1 MTSLRTNDPA
11 APLGDSGLQLLFD
24 VNKTTEPG
32 YRGPAVL
39 RVGTGSRIGLPVL
52 QPQLHYSRGIRMPKG
67 LAGIIAVATLV
78 LATLASVASAADK
91 NTRVLAAAQA
101 ERTAQLQLLEQVV
114 DIDSGTGDV
123 EGGRKVAAVLIPRLE
138 ALGMTIESVPAE
150 QAGLAENTVATL
162 TGRGKSRILM
172 IGHID
177 TVFEPG
183 TVQRRPFRTDD
194 RRAYGPGVS
203 DEKGGVVEGLYAL
216 KILRDQAFVNFG
228 KIVFLMETSEERGS
242 PGTRAL
248 IGRLL
253 KDADVELNLEPG
265 DLPDVLTV
273 WRKGSTNFRIE
284 VKGRAA
290 HAGVAPQ
297 DGRNAAL
304 ELIHQLSGLDAF
316 PKSGAGLTAN
326 LTVMQ
331 AGTRANIIPE
341 DAWAL
346 INVRVRDKADFAR
359 VEQVLRRN
367 AETTLIP
374 DTKVTVSG
382 GEGFPPLPNNPAT
395 DRLAARA
402 QRIYAGLGRSLTA
415 GGNGGAS
422 ESALAND
429 AGVAA
434 LDGLGPV
441 GGGFHSDKEF
451 LELDTVTPRLY
462 LLTMLLM
469 ELSRSP
475 PQ

>member
-1 MTSLRTNDPA
+1 MPRRLVSIA
-11 APLGDSGLQLLFD
+11 AAA
-24 VNKTTEPG
+24 
-32 YRGPAVL
+32 AV
-39 RVGTGSRIGLPVL
+39 
-52 QPQLHYSRGIRMPKG
+52 
-67 LAGIIAVATLV
+67 
-78 LATLASVASAADK
+78 VASAAFASAGFAAGKDTK
-91 NTRVLAAAQA
+91 VLTAAQGA
-101 ERTAQLQLLEQVV
+101 RTAQLQLLEQVV

-123 EGGRKVAAVLIPRLE
+123 EGGRKVAAILIERLK

-162 TGRGKSRILM
+162 TGHGKSRILM

-183 TVQRRPFRTDD
+183 TVARRPYRTDD
-194 RRAYGPGVS
+194 QRAYGPGVS
-203 DEKGGVVEGLYAL
+203 DEKGGVVEGVYAL
-216 KILRDQAFVNFG
+216 QILHDLAFTNFG

-242 PGTRAL
+242 PGTHAL

-265 DLPDVLTV
+265 DLPDTLTV
-273 WRKGSTNFRIE
+273 WRKGSTNFHIA

-304 ELIHQLSGLDAF
+304 ELIHQLAGLDVF
-316 PKSGAGLTAN
+316 PKSGDGLTVN
-326 LTVMQ
+326 LTVMH

-341 DAWAL
+341 DAWADV
-346 INVRVRDKADFAR
+346 NVRVRDKADFAR
-359 VEQVLRRN
+359 VEQVLRKN
-367 AETTLIP
+367 AETTVIP
-374 DTKVTVSG
+374 DTRVTVSG
-382 GEGFPPLPNNPAT
+382 GDGYPPLPSNPAT

-402 QRIYAGLGRSLTA
+402 QHIYAGLGRTLAA

-422 ESALAND
+422 ESALAAD

-441 GGGFHSDKEF
+441 GGGFHSEKEF

-469 ELSRSP
+469 DLSKDPAR
-475 PQ
+475 

>member
-1 MTSLRTNDPA
+1 M
-11 APLGDSGLQLLFD
+11 
-24 VNKTTEPG
+24 
-32 YRGPAVL
+32 
-39 RVGTGSRIGLPVL
+39 RIP
-52 QPQLHYSRGIRMPKG
+52 II
-67 LAGIIAVATLV
+67 AIAVAMV
-78 LATLASVASAADK
+78 SAALVPAANAVQKDA
-91 NTRVLAAAQA
+91 RALAAAEA
-101 ERTAQLQLLEQVV
+101 ARTAELQLLEQVV
-114 DIDSGTGDV
+114 NIDSGTGDV
-123 EGGRKVAAVLIPRLE
+123 EGGRKVAGVLTPKLK
-138 ALGMTIESVPAE
+138 ALGMTVESVPAE
-150 QAGLAENTVATL
+150 EAGLAENTVATL
-162 TGRGKSRILM
+162 AGRGKTRILM

-183 TVQRRPFRTDD
+183 TAQRRPFHTDD
-194 RRAYGPGVS
+194 KRAYGPGVS
-203 DEKGGVVEGLYAL
+203 DEKGGVIEGICAL
-216 KILRDQAFVNFG
+216 QILHHLGFTDFN

-265 DLPDVLTV
+265 DVPDTLTV
-273 WRKGSTNFRIE
+273 WRKGSTNFRID

-304 ELIHQLSGLDAF
+304 ELIHQISGLDVF
-316 PKSGAGLTAN
+316 PKSGDGLTVN
-326 LTVMQ
+326 LTVMH

-341 DAWAL
+341 DASAQV
-346 INVRVRDKADFAR
+346 NVRVRDKADFGR
-359 VEQVLRRN
+359 IEQVLRRN
-367 AETTLIP
+367 AETTVIP
-374 DTKVTVSG
+374 DTRVTVSG

-395 DRLAARA
+395 DKLAARA
-402 QRIYAGLGRSLTA
+402 QRIYAGIGRTLAA

-422 ESALAND
+422 ESALAAD

-451 LELDTVTPRLY
+451 LELDTVTSRLY

-469 ELSRSP
+469 DLGKSP
-475 PQ
+475 PH

>member
-1 MTSLRTNDPA
+1 MVRRYLD
-11 APLGDSGLQLLFD
+11 L
-24 VNKTTEPG
+24 
-32 YRGPAVL
+32 Y
-39 RVGTGSRIGLPVL
+39 
-52 QPQLHYSRGIRMPKG
+52 
-67 LAGIIAVATLV
+67 AVAGAV
-78 LATLASVASAADK
+78 ALAALTLAARAADSDAK
-91 NTRVLAAAQA
+91 VLKAAQA
-101 ERTAQLQLLEQVV
+101 ARPAELQLLEQVV
-114 DIDSGTGDV
+114 NIDSGTGDV
-123 EGGRKVAAVLIPRLE
+123 EGGRKVASTLIPRLK
-138 ALGMTIESVPAE
+138 ALGMSIESVPAE

-162 TGRGKSRILM
+162 TGRGKMRILM

-183 TVQRRPFRTDD
+183 TVQRRPFRADD
-194 RRAYGPGVS
+194 KRAYGPGVS
-203 DEKGGVVEGLYAL
+203 DEKGGVIEGVYAL
-216 KILRDQAFVNFG
+216 QILHDLGFGDFG
-228 KIVFLMETSEERGS
+228 KIVLLMETSEERGS

-248 IGRLL
+248 IAKLL

-265 DLPDVLTV
+265 DLPDTLTV
-273 WRKGSTNFRIE
+273 WRKGSETFRID

-304 ELIHQLSGLDAF
+304 ELIHQISGLDVF
-316 PKSGAGLTAN
+316 PKSGDGLTAN

-341 DAWAL
+341 DASAQV
-346 INVRVRDKADFAR
+346 NVRVRDKADFAR
-359 VEQVLRRN
+359 VEAILRRN
-367 AETTLIP
+367 AESTVIP

-395 DRLAARA
+395 DKLAARA
-402 QRIYAGLGRSLTA
+402 QRIYAGIGRTLAA

-422 ESALAND
+422 ESALAAD

-451 LELDTVTPRLY
+451 LVLDTVTPRLY

-469 ELSRSP
+469 DLGKTGP
-475 PQ
+475 

>member
-1 MTSLRTNDPA
+1 MPRRLVNVVAAAALALPA
-11 APLGDSGLQLLFD
+11 
-24 VNKTTEPG
+24 
-32 YRGPAVL
+32 
-39 RVGTGSRIGLPVL
+39 
-52 QPQLHYSRGIRMPKG
+52 
-67 LAGIIAVATLV
+67 LV
-78 LATLASVASAADK
+78 LAASAAQK
-91 NTRVLAAAQA
+91 NARVLTAAQSA
-101 ERTAQLQLLEQVV
+101 RTAQLQLLEQVV
-114 DIDSGTGDV
+114 NIDSGTGDV
-123 EGGRKVAAVLIPRLE
+123 EGGRKVAAVLIERLR

-162 TGRGKSRILM
+162 AGHGKSRILM

-183 TVQRRPFRTDD
+183 TVQRRPYRTDAK
-194 RRAYGPGVS
+194 RAYGPGVS
-203 DEKGGVVEGLYAL
+203 DEKGGVVEGVYAL
-216 KILRDQAFVNFG
+216 QILHDLAFTNFA

-265 DLPDVLTV
+265 DLPDTLTV
-273 WRKGSTNFRIE
+273 WRKGSTNFHIE

-290 HAGVAPQ
+290 HAGIAPQ

-304 ELIHQLSGLDAF
+304 ELIHQLAGLDAF
-316 PKSGAGLTAN
+316 PKSGDGITVN
-326 LTVMQ
+326 LTVMH

-341 DAWAL
+341 DAWADV
-346 INVRVRDKADFAR
+346 NVRVRDKADFAR
-359 VEQVLRRN
+359 VERVLRKN
-367 AETTLIP
+367 AETTVIP
-374 DTKVTVSG
+374 DTRVTVSG
-382 GEGFPPLPNNPAT
+382 GEGFPPLPDNAAT

-402 QRIYAGLGRSLTA
+402 QSIYAGIGRTLAA

-422 ESALAND
+422 ESALAAD

-441 GGGFHSDKEF
+441 GGGFHSEKEF

-462 LLTMLLM
+462 LLTMLLIDQA
-469 ELSRSP
+469 RN
-475 PQ
+475 